1 MWLWIPH
8 PHGDEYADVV
18 PKEAIADGRVKP
30 GQRVQFCRGRKRL
43 KSAGRRVNHEDCPD
57 DVTVLTRS

>member
-30 GQRVQFCRGRKRL
+30 GQRVQFCRWL
-43 KSAGRRVNHEDCPD
+43 TSEEAEERREASQP
-57 DVTVLTRS
+57 